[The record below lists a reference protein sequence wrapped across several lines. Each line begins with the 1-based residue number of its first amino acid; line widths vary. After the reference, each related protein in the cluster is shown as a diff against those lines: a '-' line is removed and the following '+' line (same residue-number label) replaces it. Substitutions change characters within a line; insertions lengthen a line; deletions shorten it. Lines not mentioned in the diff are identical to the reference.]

1 MTTRARRTPC
11 VVTPPCRTPLAP
23 PRARTSTRPVSV
35 PRFPPLS
42 LLGHTVRPCVQST
55 VCRVLS
61 GVQGYSRMHGAAR
74 PTDRISSLE
83 PRKLG
88 SEVFAHTPTHRPPRH
103 PQRPPRTH
111 TIEGDHLRLPSKPHL
126 LIPLWTGTGAPQSQG
141 LDWTVSPPLE
151 VPEFSLLRDT
161 VGERGALSVSR
172 CAV

>member
-1 MTTRARRTPC
+1 MCFTAAVAAAAAAAAAAVTSGPTTDNKGPDHM
-11 VVTPPCRTPLAP
+11 
-23 PRARTSTRPVSV
+23 S
-35 PRFPPLS
+35 
-42 LLGHTVRPCVQST
+42 
-55 VCRVLS
+55 
-61 GVQGYSRMHGAAR
+61 
-74 PTDRISSLE
+74 ISSLE

-88 SEVFAHTPTHRPPRH
+88 SEVFAHAPTHRPPRH

-111 TIEGDHLRLPSKPHL
+111 TIEGDHLRLPSKPH
-126 LIPLWTGTGAPQSQG
+126 PLNPLRTGTGAPQSQG